1 MAGWAFRSIGVPG
14 TSFNAN
20 VTPGQP
26 AGIQLNDLLIIATCE
41 LLGSNARPV
50 VPGWL
55 DITVAVQWTVGCAVY
70 AAIAAGNDPMPAIP
84 SWGNQFQVAV
94 CLCYSGGPNT
104 LTGLVDPVSN
114 DRGYNRVGA
123 LVWSSM
129 SAPANDQSLILAINF
144 GNTLGNPSPVAT
156 EAGGLVGF
164 TRRLTHWPNANR
176 PTIVIDELVQ
186 PSAAPVSTP
195 SMTMNFTEA
204 SSQPGRSTMFALVPA
219 VITGTPPGDDEF
231 PHKLFGAARPSS
243 LHEFWQVPATILQ
256 VPPLQIPPSDLDM
269 PAYLL
274 RARSNV
280 QLGIEQGTPATL
292 RGQDRVLIPTD
303 WGYEWDAQQLS
314 AALRGV
320 ERGLNALDIVTLTNY
335 PPYLEFNW
343 IPPLGPRQWNR
354 GFERS
359 INLNLLGQD
368 NIPLGALHNLQ
379 WDPPLGAR
387 QPAVNRGFEAYG
399 LALFYTIPLKPP
411 LCGEWPLPL
420 RLRIPV
426 ADYIQGT
433 APILLASLTVFPA
446 FAPLQDLPTSRRAG
460 PASIFDHQ
468 ETQWALLFSN
478 LAPPFGAQLIEQIV
492 VRQRSRNLFSITE
505 RNQFLQSTGPTPPP
519 GSLGV
524 RHVGR
529 IIIEPIK
536 IGEAPFI
543 PFDFISGMESPTEVV
558 VSATTTC
565 TLYSGTDPSPQSIIV
580 GAATVQGTLAIQ
592 KCLPTIV
599 GNIYDLTCTAITS
612 GGQQLILDTYLAIV
626 PNLP

>member
-1 MAGWAFRSIGVPG
+1 MSGWLFRSVGTPG

-26 AGIQLNDLLIIATCE
+26 AGIQLNDLLIIATSE
-41 LLGSNARPV
+41 LLGSNPRPV

-104 LTGLVDPVSN
+104 LAGLVDPVSN

-156 EAGGLVGF
+156 EAGGLIGF
-164 TRRLTHWPNANR
+164 TRRVTQWPNANR
-176 PTIVIDELVQ
+176 PTIVIDELIQ
-186 PSAAPVSTP
+186 SPAAPVSTP

-204 SSQPGRSTMFALVPA
+204 SSQPGRSTMLALVPA
-219 VITGTPPGDDEF
+219 LIAGPPPGDGEL
-231 PHKLFGAARPSS
+231 PARLFGAARPSS
-243 LHEFWQVPATILQ
+243 LHEFWQVPIEILQ
-256 VPPLQIPPSDLDM
+256 VPPAQIPPSDLEM

-280 QLGIEQGTPATL
+280 LLGIEQGIPATL
-292 RGQDRVLIPTD
+292 IGRDRVLIPID
-303 WGYEWDAQQLS
+303 WGYEWDPSQLS
-314 AALRGV
+314 AALRGIEQGFSAV
-320 ERGLNALDIVTLTNY
+320 DIFSLTNA

-343 IPPLGPRQWNR
+343 NAPPGPRQWNR
-354 GFERS
+354 SFELGP
-359 INLNLLGQD
+359 NLNLLGLD

-379 WDPPLGAR
+379 WDPPTGPR
-387 QPAVNRGFEAYG
+387 QPVSNRGFEAFG
-399 LALFYTIPLKPP
+399 LALFYTIPVKPP

-420 RLRIPV
+420 RPRKPI
-426 ADYIQGT
+426 ADHIQGT
-433 APILLASLTVFPA
+433 PPALLASLTVFPA
-446 FAPLQDLPTSRRAG
+446 FAPSQDLPTSRRAR
-460 PASIFDHQ
+460 PASLYDYQ
-468 ETQWALLFSN
+468 ESFTILLDRGVV
-478 LAPPFGAQLIEQIV
+478 PFGGQLLEQII
-492 VRQRSRNLFSITE
+492 VRQRSRNPLSITE
-505 RNQFLQSTGPTPPP
+505 RSQFLQSSGPTPPP
-519 GSLGV
+519 GPLGV

-543 PFDFISGMESPTEVV
+543 PFDFISGMESPSEVL
-558 VSATTTC
+558 VSATVTC
-565 TLYSGTDPSPQSIIV
+565 KLYSGTDPSPQSIVI

-599 GNIYDLTCTAITS
+599 GNIYDLTCTAITN
-612 GGQQLILDTYLAIV
+612 GGQVLILDTYLAIV